1 MKLFALAATLAT
13 ARQRRAMTVNEQG
26 GSWEIQEAQVSD
38 QVEQVSNQRGQF
50 SNQNGDIPST
60 CEESYAKRHEQNSM
74 WYYGSVPEYQNMDT
88 CDFTQLIRIHVG
100 AQYKQFKEK
109 FGADAQLDKAW
120 QNIDSQ
126 TGYLW
131 TMDYWN
137 GDKFLTGCGHAK
149 IPREMRNGKEIYS
162 GMRGYSLECGQLCQ
176 FIKPINEKDD
186 FKAVLDKLAAIIQ
199 ISFPSSII
207 TYIIYI

>member
-100 AQYKQFKEK
+100 AQYKQFKENSVLMNSWIK
-109 FGADAQLDKAW
+109 HGRISIVKRV
-120 QNIDSQ
+120 IC
-126 TGYLW
+126 GLW
-131 TMDYWN
+131 T
-137 GDKFLTGCGHAK
+137 
-149 IPREMRNGKEIYS
+149 I
-162 GMRGYSLECGQLCQ
+162 GM
-176 FIKPINEKDD
+176 
-186 FKAVLDKLAAIIQ
+186 VT
-199 ISFPSSII
+199 SF
-207 TYIIYI
+207 